1 LLAPKSQKTR
11 PTGEPVREAIFNML
25 TPRVVGVS
33 VLDLYAGS
41 GALGLEALSRGADK
55 AILVDSDKEAV
66 RIIDH
71 NLRDLG
77 YQHRAIVKK
86 MRAERFVNLAITAG
100 WHFGVI
106 FCDPPWTMGLSVDV
120 RDKLYCILDPDGLVL
135 VEHQKAEPPPVLD
148 RLAPT
153 RDRAWGDTRV
163 TWYQVPVK
171 GDLS

>member
-1 LLAPKSQKTR
+1 MAPKNQNTR

-25 TPRVVGVS
+25 TPRVAGAS

-41 GALGLEALSRGADK
+41 GALGLEALSRGADQ
-55 AILVDSDKEAV
+55 AVLVDSDAEAV
-66 RIIDH
+66 RTIGH
-71 NLRDLG
+71 NLRELG
-77 YQHRAIVKK
+77 YQNRAEVKK

-100 WHFGVI
+100 WHFGLI
-106 FCDPPWTMGLSVDV
+106 FCDPPWAMGLSVSV
-120 RDKLYCILDPDGLVL
+120 RDKLYYLLDPDGLVL

-163 TWYQVPVK
+163 TWYQMARK
-171 GDLS
+171 GDAL